1 VPETAVPITPLCR
14 RYRIPVFVLVL
25 LFLLC
30 FSLHAREYHQV
41 AGLIDLRT
49 SCSDGAYSVETIV
62 SLARER
68 GFRLLFLNDHDR
80 MVLEYGLPPFRNL
93 CKVRAELNSINR
105 NGVRAYLDAIRAA
118 EMKYPDMIIIPGSE
132 TASFYYWSGN
142 PLIGTLT
149 AHDHERRFLTIGMNE
164 PEDYENLPIIHN
176 GGYGAYGLPLFC
188 LILLAGCAGALWIV
202 RRHIDRR
209 GWILLFLVLFLVLYL
224 FDTIVFRSGPFDQY
238 HGDRGMKPY
247 QCAIDYVNDRGGMVF
262 WNYPETRS
270 GVRKL
275 GPIHVNTQP
284 YPEVLSETVNYT
296 GFAAIYGDRITV
308 TEPGNLWDHVLIAYC
323 EGARKRPAWG
333 IATADYH
340 SEAGAGG
347 KLGNYVTTFLV
358 ENDRPEDVLDAMRRG
373 RMYAYRGKYPQSVR
387 LDRFTVSALRGEK
400 EAVSGETITMAEI
413 PKIKIEMQSHDG
425 SERPVEVRLIRSGSL
440 VRTFRGS
447 LPLRIDCTDRYYE
460 PGRTVYYRLEMRG
473 YGTLVSN
480 PIFVTFAE
488 KASVFRDDP
497 GKIGNPEKEG

>member
-1 VPETAVPITPLCR
+1 MHLRFR
-14 RYRIPVFVLVL
+14 RYSIPVFLTVISL
-25 LFLLC
+25 LFY
-30 FSLHAREYHQV
+30 FPVHAREYHQV
-41 AGLIDLRT
+41 AGLIDFRT
-49 SCSDGAYSVETIV
+49 AYSDGAYGLETLV
-62 SLARER
+62 RLARER

-80 MVLEYGLPPFRNL
+80 MALEYGLPPFRNL
-93 CKVRAELNSINR
+93 CKVRAELDSINR
-105 NGVRAYLDAIRAA
+105 AGVRGYLAKIKAVQV
-118 EMKYPDMIIIPGSE
+118 EYPDMIIIPGSE

-142 PLIGTLT
+142 PLMGTLT
-149 AHDHERRFLTIGMNE
+149 AHDHERRFLTIGMDE
-164 PEDYENLPIIHN
+164 PGDYENLPIIHN
-176 GGYGAYGLPLFC
+176 SGFEAYGLPLFC
-188 LILLAGCAGALWIV
+188 LIMLAGCAGALWIV
-202 RRHIDRR
+202 KRQVGRR

-224 FDTIVFRSGPFDQY
+224 FDTILLRSGPFDQY

-247 QCAIDYVNDRGGMVF
+247 QHAIDYVNDRGGMVF

-296 GFAAIYGDRITV
+296 GFAALYGERITV
-308 TEPGNLWDHVLIAYC
+308 TEPGDTWDKVLTAYC
-323 EGARKRPAWG
+323 EGERNEPAWG

-387 LDRFTVSALRGEK
+387 LDRFTVSALRGDG
-400 EAVSGETITMAEI
+400 EAVSGDTITMAGI
-413 PKIKIEMQSHDG
+413 PKIKIEMQSQDG

-440 VRTFRGS
+440 VRTFRGT

-460 PGRTVYYRLEMRG
+460 PGRTIYYRLEMRG
-473 YGTLVSN
+473 YGRLVSN

-497 GKIGNPEKEG
+497 GKVGNPEKEG